1 MPFCSTYIPFI
12 PLCSIPFI
20 EKYNPKLRV
29 NISAIQWNAK
39 LRNKGAI
46 IFLLENTFL
55 GLLRQAIYIL
65 LVMKLYAILLNS
77 ETYCIYVLSSPC
89 LISYNCNPSLSSFC
103 KVVTS
108 DKTKMWWCSHMH
120 LIILQHGT
128 AECMRTHHAR
138 TNTHIWSYPS
148 PLVKSCLDLSWWL
161 VSDVHHVQYHSTGY
175 IINEYTETHTHF
187 FSLSPPLISPLG

>member
-1 MPFCSTYIPFI
+1 MSGCIYYMTFVFFNAV
-12 PLCSIPFI
+12 LQHVHSIYSIVFHSIHWKVQPQT
-20 EKYNPKLRV
+20 ESKYQCNSVECKT
-29 NISAIQWNAK
+29 
-39 LRNKGAI
+39 NKGAI

-120 LIILQHGT
+120 WMYAHT
-128 AECMRTHHAR
+128 
-138 TNTHIWSYPS
+138 
-148 PLVKSCLDLSWWL
+148 SCA
-161 VSDVHHVQYHSTGY
+161 H
-175 IINEYTETHTHF
+175 EHTHME
-187 FSLSPPLISPLG
+187 LSVPSC